1 MPSSNAAVEV
11 LPEGHAVSFGRVTF
25 EPVTDSGRWAALL
38 AQVELPH
45 SVQAFG
51 YGQAKAGR
59 GWAVNRQLLVQDGRP
74 VAIVQALERRV
85 LGLRLATRINRA
97 PMFLAPQPTSDL
109 VVAVYRAIRNHWGRL
124 PFGILLIAPALED
137 TPDNRALMLKAGF
150 RRRQGNG
157 WGSARL
163 DLGRETSA
171 LFDSFE
177 HNWRKSIRS
186 GIKAGVTVQAVDTEA
201 DHEWMV
207 ERHLANMAEKGFSG
221 HDATFLRT
229 LRHQSGSDYVLFQA
243 RHEGEPVAGLVILR
257 FGDVADSVV
266 AWFGDKGRKAKAGNV
281 ITWAAIE
288 EMQKRG
294 CLFYDVGGTNSDKGF
309 SSFKA
314 GMNGAPYLLL
324 GEYIS
329 F

>member
-1 MPSSNAAVEV
+1 MSTSNAAVEV
-11 LPEGHAVSFGRVTF
+11 LPKGRVVSNGRVTF
-25 EPVTDSGRWAALL
+25 EPIADSARWAALL
-38 AQVELPH
+38 AQVDLPH

-51 YGQAKAGR
+51 YGQAKAVK
-59 GWAVNRQLLVQDGRP
+59 GWQVNRQLVLQDDRP

-85 LGLRLATRINRA
+85 LGLRVVTRINRA
-97 PMFLAPQPTSDL
+97 PMFLLPRPAPDL
-109 VVAVYRAIRNHWGRL
+109 VVAVYRAVRNRWGRL

-137 TPDNRALMLKAGF
+137 TPDNRALILKAGF

-163 DLGRETSA
+163 DLGQETSV

-186 GIKAGVTVQAVDTEA
+186 GVRAGVTVHAGGTEA

-207 ERHLANMAEKGFSG
+207 ERHLANMAAKGFSG

-229 LRHQSGSDYVLFQA
+229 LRQQSGSDYVLFQA

-266 AWFGDKGRKAKAGNV
+266 AWFGDKGRKLKAGNA
-281 ITWAAIE
+281 ITWGAIE

-294 CLFYDVGGTNSDKGF
+294 CLSYDVGGTNSDKGF
-309 SSFKA
+309 SNFKA
-314 GMNGAPYLLL
+314 GLNGAPYLLL